1 MSNPEDASVFGD
13 EDNNPFPPNLGLTD
27 LAPSHNNNYESNP
40 SATPHDYDGFELDFD
55 TSGQPEDELLV
66 PNTLGH
72 EQSTTIY
79 INHENRVSK
88 ILSLGATVK
97 IDITNAAESNEGL
110 AKPLRRYVVY
120 TIRVIGDSNKD
131 EVQTRRRY
139 SDFESLR
146 DVLVRIFPLLMI
158 PPIPPKNYSSLN
170 MLNGLVGSSV
180 TSHVS
185 TQQDPAEETGSP
197 NSAANGKVYSY
208 INSNH
213 LNSNRLIDHRKRLL
227 ANFLNLC
234 LRLSEI
240 RSLDFFAKFLDPSA
254 NWSDEISL
262 IMSQLPRLVYQL
274 NPENGLHTDP
284 LYSEL
289 PLPNQNHA
297 LSILFL
303 KPKKVARKASR
314 FLGSGDNGN
323 PENTSSPEEEE
334 SENLGTVRIKTSHL
348 DDINKKI
355 MGNFIGLSNDY
366 AEFGTVLNSFS
377 LMLIDIQKVKVGG
390 AIEKDETKLDVV
402 FDKVSTAF
410 DRSCVTINS
419 LISELETQFSEPL
432 GESVQYSS
440 VVQSIRKF
448 HDRKVKQ
455 RDILDQEISEKRS
468 ELAGL
473 THAEVEA
480 AKVENAISSLFLQSG
495 ASHPVSDQSPPAPN
509 GNTKSSLFSL
519 KKITKYVS
527 DIMDQNPEQTRQQR
541 LTYLRKQIGVLEQCQ
556 KIMLSDSTF
565 ISEQF
570 AKTLRNFRRTEARAI
585 FDILLSYNRI
595 LVGWARKNIEIWG
608 EIREEILKLED

>member
-13 EDNNPFPPNLGLTD
+13 EDNNPFPQNLGLTD
-27 LAPSHNNNYESNP
+27 LAPSHNNNYESKP
-40 SATPHDYDGFELDFD
+40 AATPHDYDGFELDFD
-55 TSGQPEDELLV
+55 TSAQPDDELLV
-66 PNTLGH
+66 PNALGH

-97 IDITNAAESNEGL
+97 IEITNAAESNEGL

-131 EVQTRRRY
+131 ELQTRRRY

-170 MLNGLVGSSV
+170 MLNGLVGSGV

-185 TQQDPAEETGSP
+185 TQQDPTEETGSA
-197 NSAANGKVYSY
+197 NTATNGKVYSY

-314 FLGSGDNGN
+314 FLGSGDSGN
-323 PENTSSPEEEE
+323 TENTSSPEEEE
-334 SENLGTVRIKTSHL
+334 SESIGTVRVKTSHL

-377 LMLIDIQKVKVGG
+377 LMLNDIQKVKVGG
-390 AIEKDETKLDVV
+390 AVEKDETKLDVV

-455 RDILDQEISEKRS
+455 KDLLDQEITDKRN

-473 THAEVEA
+473 THAEAEA
-480 AKVENAISSLFLQSG
+480 AKVENVISSQFLHS
-495 ASHPVSDQSPPAPN
+495 ATPNLSDQSAPAPN
-509 GNTKSSLFSL
+509 GNTKTSLFSL

-541 LTYLRKQIGVLEQCQ
+541 LTYLRKQIGVLEQCE

-570 AKTLRNFRRTEARAI
+570 ARTLKNFHRTEARAI
-585 FDILLSYNRI
+585 YDILLSYNRI
-595 LVGWARKNIEIWG
+595 LVGWARKNIDIWG
-608 EIREEILKLED
+608 EIREEVQKLED